1 MSEDLGGRSLIPDP
15 GCSSP
20 LSPPRW
26 GPLAPWH
33 HLRRRAR
40 LLADVRAY
48 FSRTGAL
55 EVETPLLALA
65 GSTDPALASFSL
77 TAHDGRQWW
86 LQTSPEFAMKRLL
99 AAGSGDIFQ
108 ICHAFR
114 QEEQSRRHQSEFTLL
129 EWYRVGLDH
138 HGLMDDMV
146 QLLSAI
152 GFPFPL
158 ERHAWSVLSLQYLGF
173 DAALAET
180 HVLADFARARGGVF
194 QEALLDRTVLLD
206 WIYGCALLPSLP
218 ADRAVFIH
226 DFPCEQAAYARL
238 APGAPWLAERFELV
252 VGETELANG
261 FHEVIDAREQRA
273 RHVLENTRR
282 RAAGRPEVP
291 LDEDFLAAL
300 ESGLPP
306 CAGVALG
313 VERLLMLMLGV
324 DDIRQV
330 VAFDDGSARD

>member
-1 MSEDLGGRSLIPDP
+1 MNGEQGERRLTPDSGR
-15 GCSSP
+15 SSP
-20 LSPPRW
+20 LNPPRW
-26 GPLAPWH
+26 RPLAPWH

-48 FSRTGAL
+48 FSRTSAL

-65 GSTDPALASFSL
+65 GSTDPALSSFTL
-77 TAHDGRQWW
+77 AAADGRQWW

-146 QLLSAI
+146 ELLSAA
-152 GFPFPL
+152 GFPL
-158 ERHAWSVLSLQYLGF
+158 AVERHAWSALSLQHLGF
-173 DAALAET
+173 DAACAET
-180 HVLADFARARGGVF
+180 EVLADFARAHGAVF
-194 QEALLDRTVLLD
+194 QQAPPDRTVLLD
-206 WIYGCALLPSLP
+206 WVYGCALLPRLP
-218 ADRAVFIH
+218 KDRALFIH
-226 DFPCEQAAYARL
+226 DFPREQAAYARV
-238 APGAPWLAERFELV
+238 APGKPWLAERFELV

-273 RHVLENTRR
+273 RHLAENARR
-282 RAAGRPEVP
+282 LAAGLPEVP
-291 LDEDFLAAL
+291 VDENFLAAL
-300 ESGLPP
+300 ETGLPA

-313 VERLLMLMLGV
+313 LERLLMVILGV

-330 VAFDDGSARD
+330 IAFDDGGARD